1 MRKDEMEA
9 AITEFRIEKEV
20 TKRVRA
26 RCIAFWSG
34 MMMGAGMVGSW
45 LSNNIQ
51 PVKAAGRAFWEAWGK
66 MKNIPYYFIA
76 GFSIFGCMVTG
87 MALAS
92 GADYIRY
99 QAEVSAQ
106 GRIFNAMTIRELSN
120 VRVGDI

>member
-1 MRKDEMEA
+1 MHS
-9 AITEFRIEKEV
+9 V
-20 TKRVRA
+20 LVRNDD
-26 RCIAFWSG
+26 
-34 MMMGAGMVGSW
+34 GSW
-45 LSNNIQ
+45 N
-51 PVKAAGRAFWEAWGK
+51 GRKLAKQQHPARKGRWARILGGLGK